1 MGDNKGSKGR
11 TRERERDG
19 DEYIS
24 EREGKGRGTEGKEM
38 EWKGKGRD
46 GKGKGKG
53 SGDYVKKV
61 NLKGMELEGRWRE
74 VEGRTIDCKVQCGFY
89 GLHLQYRLCP
99 AIQGSHRHIVPKGA
113 CLTYIYI

>member
-1 MGDNKGSKGR
+1 
-11 TRERERDG
+11 
-19 DEYIS
+19 
-24 EREGKGRGTEGKEM
+24 M
-38 EWKGKGRD
+38 EEEGKGRD

-113 CLTYIYI
+113 CLIYIYIYILDHVRASRALRSLGHIGSIQLQRWVPRGGR